1 MNKLDKLYRLHH
13 LLEGRRVPI
22 PRADLLR
29 ELETSWP
36 TLKRLVR
43 DLRERFNAPIVPV
56 RGQGYV
62 YDPKAGKMFELPGLW
77 FNAEELLALVTID
90 ELLERLQP
98 GLLDEQLAPL
108 RARVE
113 KLLVSKHLGAGEA
126 ARRIRILRMASR
138 AGDLP
143 HFQTAAGAVL
153 QRKRLAITYFVRERN
168 EETQREVSP
177 QRLTHYRDNWYLD
190 AWCHLRKALRSFAV
204 ECIRSARPLEARA
217 DDIPDADLDRHF
229 ASAYGIFAGQPSATA
244 ALRFTPERA
253 RWVADEVWHPEQQTR
268 WLPDGRFELSVPYS
282 DPRELA
288 MDILKYGPDVEV
300 VAPEAL
306 RDLVAERLQQAAK
319 KYRRTSRKGSRFEPE
334 AG

>member
-1 MNKLDKLYRLHH
+1 MDKLDKLYRLHH
-13 LLEGRRVPI
+13 LLDGRRVPI
-22 PRADLLR
+22 PRAERLR
-29 ELETSWP
+29 ELEISWS
-36 TLKRLVR
+36 TLKRLMR

-56 RGQGYV
+56 RDMGYV

-77 FNAEELLALVTID
+77 FNAQELLALVTID
-90 ELLERLQP
+90 ELLKRLQP

-113 KLLVSKHLGAGEA
+113 KLLASEHLGAGEA

-153 QRKRLAITYFVRERN
+153 QRKRLAIAYFVRERD

-204 ECIRSARPLEARA
+204 ECIRSAHLLEARA
-217 DDIPDADLDRHF
+217 DDIPDARPRPPFRHRLRHLRRP
-229 ASAYGIFAGQPSATA
+229 AHRHRRA
-244 ALRFTPERA
+244 ALHPRA
-253 RWVADEVWHPEQQTR
+253 RPLGRRRNLASRAADPLASGRPLRAFACPIPTR
-268 WLPDGRFELSVPYS
+268 ASWSWTFSSTGRMWRWWRRRRCGRACWSGSNEPWKNTTRQIDS
-282 DPRELA
+282 
-288 MDILKYGPDVEV
+288 GP
-300 VAPEAL
+300 
-306 RDLVAERLQQAAK
+306 
-319 KYRRTSRKGSRFEPE
+319 
-334 AG
+334 